1 MIYSDIWENITS
13 RVMGAEARF
22 QYNEEYLN
30 WEKPNKTYWK
40 LFWERNEKGKEIAR
54 WKLLGQ
60 KKFKICF

>member
-1 MIYSDIWENITS
+1 
-13 RVMGAEARF
+13 MGAEARF

-40 LFWERNEKGKEIAR
+40 LIWERNEKGREIAR

-60 KKFKICF
+60 KNFKICF